1 MVKSTPPVL
10 SVQNLGYQVGGFTIV
25 DGVSFE
31 LQAGEFVS
39 VIGPNGAGKTTLL
52 NLISGI
58 ARPTSGS
65 IDLLGRNITA
75 DKPFQRARSGL
86 GRTFQT
92 STVFNALSVLENVR
106 LGVQAHEGGSL
117 KPWRRAAADTGTFE
131 RSAEALEQLGLAGVA
146 KTPSALLPHGTK
158 RRLELAI
165 LLGGGFEVL
174 LLDEPTSGL
183 SAEHVAGMVDVI
195 RSLHRKQGKAIVMV
209 EHRMDVV
216 IGLSDRIAVMH
227 QGRLLRIDT
236 PSKVIGDPVVQEA
249 YLGPE
254 SV

>member
-1 MVKSTPPVL
+1 MVKSTAPVL
-10 SVQNLGYQVGGFTIV
+10 SVQQLGYQVGGFTIV

-31 LQAGEFVS
+31 LQSGEFVS

-58 ARPTSGS
+58 LRPTSGT
-65 IDLLGRNITA
+65 IDLLGRNIT
-75 DKPFQRARSGL
+75 DDRPFQRAQAGL

-106 LGVQAHEGGSL
+106 LGVQAHQGGSL
-117 KPWRRAAADTGTFE
+117 EPWRRAAADTGTVE
-131 RSAEALEQLGLAGVA
+131 RSAEALAQVGLAGVA
-146 KTPSALLPHGTK
+146 MMPAALLPHGTK

-165 LLGGGFEVL
+165 LLGGRFEVL

-195 RSLHRKQGKAIVMV
+195 RSLHREQGKAILMV

-236 PSKVIGDPVVQEA
+236 PSKVMADPVVQEA
-249 YLGPE
+249 YLGPQ

>member
-1 MVKSTPPVL
+1 MVKSIAPVL
-10 SVQNLGYQVGGFTIV
+10 SVRDLGYQVGGFTIV

-31 LQAGEFVS
+31 LQPGEFVS

-52 NLISGI
+52 NLLSGI
-58 ARPTSGS
+58 LRPTSGTVE
-65 IDLLGRNITA
+65 LLGRNVTGH
-75 DKPFQRARSGL
+75 PPYRRAQAGL

-106 LGVQAHEGGSL
+106 LGVQAHQGGSL
-117 KPWRRAAADTGTFE
+117 EPWRRAAADTHTVE
-131 RSAEALEQLGLAGVA
+131 RSAEALAQVGLADVA
-146 KTPSALLPHGTK
+146 ALPAALLPHGTK
-158 RRLELAI
+158 RTLELAI
-165 LLGGGFEVL
+165 LLGGRFEVL

-183 SAEHVAGMVDVI
+183 SAEHVAGMVEVI
-195 RSLHRKQGKAIVMV
+195 RSLHREQGRAILMV

-227 QGRLLRIDT
+227 QGVLLRIDT
-236 PSKVIGDPVVQEA
+236 PQKVMADPVVQEA

>member
-1 MVKSTPPVL
+1 MVKSTAPAL
-10 SVQNLGYQVGGFTIV
+10 KVQNLGYQVGGFTIV
-25 DGVSFE
+25 DSVTFALE
-31 LQAGEFVS
+31 PGEFVS

-58 ARPTSGS
+58 LRPTSGS
-65 IDLLGRNITA
+65 IELLGRDVTDDRA
-75 DKPFQRARSGL
+75 FQRAHAGL

-92 STVFNALSVLENVR
+92 STVFNGLSALENVR
-106 LGVQAHEGGSL
+106 LGVQAHQGGSL
-117 KPWRRAAADTGTFE
+117 QPWRRAAADTATVE
-131 RSAEALEQLGLAGVA
+131 RSSAALEQVGLIDVA
-146 KTPSALLPHGTK
+146 LLATAVLPHGTK

-165 LLGGGFEVL
+165 LLGGRFEVL

-183 SAEHVAGMVDVI
+183 SVEHVAGMVDVI
-195 RSLHRKQGKAIVMV
+195 RSLHRKQGKAVLMV

-227 QGRLLRIDT
+227 QGQLLRIDT
-236 PSKVIGDPVVQEA
+236 PAKVIADPVVQEA